1 MCDPMTMIAA
11 AISVASGTAAHI
23 GQQQQAKAAA
33 QMAERAY
40 RLDREAAIARQGEE
54 ASATAQRLLD
64 NQRAALR
71 ANATATVSAG
81 EAGAYGNSVN
91 RLLQSIGMQEGT
103 VYSREMTNL
112 ANTNRSLEFQNRSAQ
127 VRRDNT
133 IIQNPKPSL
142 LGTALN
148 IGGDVFNA
156 YDRFNPKPP
165 AK

>member
-1 MCDPMTMIAA
+1 MCDPFLIAA
-11 AISVASGTAAHI
+11 GLSITSGVAGHV

-33 QMAERAY
+33 DAANRAY
-40 RLDREAAIARQGEE
+40 AIDREAAVARQHEE

-64 NQRAALR
+64 NQRAAMR

-103 VYSREMTNL
+103 VYGREMTSL

-148 IGGDVFNA
+148 IGGDIFNA

>member
-1 MCDPMTMIAA
+1 MCDPFLIAA
-11 AISVASGTAAHI
+11 GLSIASGTAGHI

-33 QMAERAY
+33 DAANRAY
-40 RLDREAAIARQGEE
+40 AIDREAAVARQHEE

-64 NQRAALR
+64 NQRAAMR

-103 VYSREMTNL
+103 IYAREMTNL
-112 ANTNRSLEFQNRSAQ
+112 ANTNRSLEFQNRSAAI
-127 VRRDNT
+127 RRDNT

-148 IGGDVFNA
+148 IGGDIFNA

>member
-1 MCDPMTMIAA
+1 MCDPMTMIAS
-11 AISVASGTAAHI
+11 AISVASGAAGYM
-23 GQQQQAKAAA
+23 GQQQQAKAASDA
-33 QMAERAY
+33 ANRAY
-40 RLDREAAIARQGEE
+40 AIDREAAIARQYEE

-64 NQRAALR
+64 NQRAAMR

-103 VYSREMTNL
+103 VYAREMTNL

-127 VRRDNT
+127 IRRDNT

-148 IGGDVFNA
+148 IGGDIFNA

-165 AK
+165 SK